1 MMCNFK
7 MHLVICFRTVEDNE
21 SSRLSP
27 NDNTYVEVDDH
38 VEGRH
43 IAWPAVFIL
52 SRDSIR
58 TQILTKLDKKLQLT
72 EPERTSLFAAV
83 FHICM
88 KHT

>member
-7 MHLVICFRTVEDNE
+7 MLLVTCFRTVEDNE

-27 NDNTYVEVDDH
+27 NDDTDVEVDDH
-38 VEGRH
+38 VHDRH

-58 TQILTKLDKKLQLT
+58 TQILAKLDKKLQLT